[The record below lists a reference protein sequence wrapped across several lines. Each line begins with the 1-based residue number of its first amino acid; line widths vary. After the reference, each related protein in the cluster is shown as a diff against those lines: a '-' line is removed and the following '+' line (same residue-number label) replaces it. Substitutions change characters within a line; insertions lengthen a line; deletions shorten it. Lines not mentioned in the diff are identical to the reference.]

1 VPVNRGAGN
10 LVDGWLGRIE
20 RWLYPPCCILCGG
33 AGGRRDLCAGC
44 ERDLPWN
51 DEACPLCALPVPG
64 RGGAACGRCLA
75 RPPPWEA
82 AFSLLRYDYPAD
94 SAIKSLKYG
103 ARLAVGRVLG
113 ELMAERLAGRALPA
127 VIVPVPLHPA
137 RECERGF
144 NQATELARPLA
155 AALGLMLDV
164 GLCRRVRAT
173 PSQSALDRRTR
184 ARNLRDAFVLRRAL
198 DGAEVAIVD
207 DVVTTGAT
215 AAALTHT
222 LRRTGARRVEIW
234 SAARAVLPS
243 RRQSAVKV

>member
-1 VPVNRGAGN
+1 
-10 LVDGWLGRIE
+10 
-20 RWLYPPCCILCGG
+20 
-33 AGGRRDLCAGC
+33 
-44 ERDLPWN
+44 
-51 DEACPLCALPVPG
+51 VPG

-127 VIVPVPLHPA
+127 VIVPVPLHPV
-137 RECERGF
+137 RERERGF

-155 AALGLMLDV
+155 AALGLMLDA

-184 ARNLRDAFVLRRAL
+184 ARNLRGAFVLRRAL
-198 DGAEVAIVD
+198 DADEIAIVD

-222 LRRTGARRVEIW
+222 LRRAGARRVEIW